1 MKGRSTP
8 AFSQV
13 AKERRSGQMA
23 SDREMKRL
31 SLLVCILA
39 IGGCAYVDGSTL
51 VTGITRTALD
61 PTEVKLYLD
70 APTDYEIVGVVS
82 ATGDGW
88 TEQESQDLAIEELK
102 KRAANVGANGILL
115 TITGEQA
122 PGVAGA
128 ISQGHFSVIPSKAK
142 KVSGKAIHVKQ

>member
-1 MKGRSTP
+1 
-8 AFSQV
+8 
-13 AKERRSGQMA
+13 MA

-51 VTGITRTALD
+51 VTGTTRTALD
-61 PTEVKLYLD
+61 PAEVKLYLD

-82 ATGDGW
+82 ATGNGW

-122 PGVAGA
+122 PGVVGA
-128 ISQGHFSVIPSKAK
+128 ISQGHFSVIPVKAK

>member
-1 MKGRSTP
+1 MMKKWMFGGLAYSLVYLQGCR
-8 AFSQV
+8 V
-13 AKERRSGQMA
+13 ENV
-23 SDREMKRL
+23 ERL

-39 IGGCAYVDGSTL
+39 IGGCVYIDGSTL
-51 VTGITRTALD
+51 VTGPTRTALD

-70 APTDYEIVGVVS
+70 APSDYEIIGVVS
-82 ATGDGW
+82 ATGNGW

-115 TITGEQA
+115 TITGEQT
-122 PGVAGA
+122 PGTVGA
-128 ISQGHFSVIPSKAK
+128 ISQGHFSVIPDTTK